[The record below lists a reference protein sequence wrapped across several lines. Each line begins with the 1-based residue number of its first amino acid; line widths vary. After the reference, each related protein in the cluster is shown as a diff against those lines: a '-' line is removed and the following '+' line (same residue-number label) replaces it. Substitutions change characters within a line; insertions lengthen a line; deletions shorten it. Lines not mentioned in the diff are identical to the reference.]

1 MKSSPSTSPE
11 AIHPS
16 LWRASQLARGVGA
29 TLASGYPALSAQL
42 PGGGWPVGA
51 LTELLIQQFGT
62 AELRLLQPALAS
74 LKQARIVLLHTPYQP
89 QALALSELGV
99 NLGQLLWIRCA
110 KQVDALWAA
119 EQILRSGSC
128 GALLFWQAQIR
139 NEALRRLH
147 LAPQGSETL
156 FFLIRPEQ
164 AAQQPSPAPLR
175 VVLRSVQQGLQL
187 HLPKRRGSPLDKP
200 LLLRLPLH
208 PYLYAYEEQQPA
220 LIPAPATARSAGSTG
235 MPVVDR
241 RSSAIV
247 AA

>member
-1 MKSSPSTSPE
+1 MSTTPPISAE
-11 AIHPS
+11 AIHPA

-29 TLASGYPALSAQL
+29 CADSGYASLTREL
-42 PGGGWPVGA
+42 PGGGWPLGQ
-51 LTELLIQQFGT
+51 LTEILIAQNGS
-62 AELRLLQPALAS
+62 AELRLLLPALRQ
-74 LKQARIVLLHTPYQP
+74 LEKRPIVLLNPPYQP
-89 QALALSELGV
+89 QALALAGAGLNPS
-99 NLGQLLWIRCA
+99 QLIWIRCQ
-110 KQVDALWAA
+110 KQADALWAA
-119 EQILRSGSC
+119 EQILRCGSC

-175 VVLRSVQQGLQL
+175 VVLRTVQQGLQL

-220 LIPAPATARSAGSTG
+220 LITAPATARSAGSTG